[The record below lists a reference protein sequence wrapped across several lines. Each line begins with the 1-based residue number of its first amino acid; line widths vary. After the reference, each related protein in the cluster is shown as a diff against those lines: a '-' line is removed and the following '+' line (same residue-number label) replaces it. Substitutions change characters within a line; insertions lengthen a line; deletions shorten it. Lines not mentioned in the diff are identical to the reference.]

1 MDKGGLMANL
11 TAKEYIQL
19 QQIEES
25 RQSNIR
31 SLWQDTA
38 DIMYPY
44 VQIVSTYESGTP
56 RTKKI
61 YDMTPYLD
69 MCDMVSGLKF
79 ILIPMGQNFFAVKSA
94 ITNLKNDNAQ
104 RYLSL
109 VTETAHEKIFASNFI
124 TEFDEVLRN
133 LIIFGPATIYS
144 EWTKKT
150 GLNYKTAEIG
160 SHQFL
165 EDNSKRVES
174 VIIKF
179 QMSAKNAYKEFK
191 GNVGKL
197 VQAAY
202 DKPETRNNKFWF
214 IHCVMPREGTNKN
227 LSDRYNMNMAYE
239 SVFIDVID
247 EMIVDEGGFIDN
259 PYSSARWMRPASEKD
274 GRGIGTEILPQIKV
288 LQKMT
293 YDFVHLS
300 NKFGDPPLEKVS
312 NNVEGDVNTKPGA
325 VNEVSEIGSIRA
337 IEGNALGNFPI
348 TEKSLDRQTEIIHRA
363 FFRNAFSPLED
374 LTGDRRTT
382 LEIRERI
389 KQSWPKIG
397 PPVSRI
403 WTELL
408 SPLITRSIMLL
419 IRNGEIP
426 LPPQELQG
434 TNFGI
439 EFVGPFALE
448 LRSQQAKAFQEWA
461 SFVGSMEEVFPGAV
475 DNVDPDD
482 AIMRMGR
489 TFGVNTED
497 MATEE
502 ERLAKRQS
510 RIEQQAKMEQVQ
522 AIESASN
529 AYGKGTKAPEEGS
542 AVKKIMEGIGV

>member
-1 MDKGGLMANL
+1 MADF

-19 QQIEES
+19 QKTEEDK
-25 RQSNIR
+25 QSNTR
-31 SLWQDTA
+31 RLWQDTA
-38 DIMYPY
+38 DTMYPY
-44 VQIVSTYESGTP
+44 VQITSTYESGTP
-56 RTKKI
+56 RTKTI
-61 YDMTPYLD
+61 YDTTPYLD

-79 ILIPMGQNFFAVKSA
+79 ILLPVGQNFFAVKSMGN
-94 ITNLKNDNAQ
+94 IRSDIAQ
-104 RYLSL
+104 RYLSI
-109 VTETAHEKIFASNFI
+109 VTEIAHEKIFASNFT
-124 TEFDEVLRN
+124 TEFDEILRN
-133 LIIFGPATIYS
+133 LIIFGPAVLYTD
-144 EWTKKT
+144 WTKKT
-150 GLNYKTAEIG
+150 GLNYKSAEIG
-160 SHQFL
+160 TFQFI
-165 EDNSKRVES
+165 EDNSKRVET

-179 QMSAKNAYKEFK
+179 QMTANNAYNEFK

-197 VQAAY
+197 VLDAY
-202 DKPETRNNKFWF
+202 NKTETQNNKFWF
-214 IHCVMPREGTNKN
+214 IHYVGPRKKRNPN
-227 LSDRYNMNMAYE
+227 LSDKYNMNMLYE
-239 SVFIDVID
+239 SVFIDVVD
-247 EMIVDEGGFIDN
+247 EMIIDEGGFTEN
-259 PYSSARWMRPASEKD
+259 AYASCRWMRPASEKD

-288 LQKMT
+288 LHKMT

-300 NKFGDPPLEKVS
+300 NKFADPPIEKNA
-312 NNVEGDVNTKPGA
+312 NNVEGDVDTRPGA
-325 VNEVSEIGSIRA
+325 VNEVSEMGSIKA
-337 IEGNALGNFPI
+337 IDGNAIGNFPI

-397 PPVSRI
+397 PPIGRI

-408 SPLITRSIMLL
+408 APSITRSIMLL

-448 LRSQQAKAFQEWA
+448 LRSQQAKAFQEW
-461 SFVGSMEEVFPGAV
+461 VGWVGNIETVSPGAV
-475 DNVDPDD
+475 DNVDFDD

-502 ERLAKRQS
+502 ERNAKRQA
-510 RIEQQAKMEQVQ
+510 RAEQQQKTEQQQ
-522 AIESASN
+522 AMQLATD
-529 AYGKGTKAPEEGS
+529 AYGKGISKPEDGS
-542 AVKKIMEGIGV
+542 AAGKIMESIGV